1 MAQTRYYS
9 STARNTILVN
19 PIDAAATQIVVAEA
33 AGYPTLFPF
42 TLILDRDTIDE
53 EVVECTAASGDTF
66 TITRGVDGTGAIA
79 HSAGATVEHGVSARD
94 FRESDQHRSNTEN
107 VHGLSL
113 GSQLVGTIESQTL
126 TNKTLAAPLLIGAD
140 ANGSGVH
147 NVADPVADTDAA
159 NKRSVVAMTGDA
171 VNAAAA
177 SAAAALVSEQN
188 AEASE
193 IAAALSEQNAA
204 NSAAAAAAALD
215 SFDDRYLGSKSNFPG
230 LDNDGNPLLTGAL
243 FYLNTAPDP
252 DDIGMYVYDGS
263 SWLKASAAATKSFIA
278 FEYTATAGQ
287 TVFTGN
293 DNNGVALVFTADLIQ
308 VFLNGVLLHPGEDY
322 TTSTNT
328 VTLVSGAALNDAVL
342 IAAFSSFDVANTYTK
357 SQADAKFALETDLF
371 NVEFELNAHAAT
383 IGDTHGVAASD
394 QIVGGNGINRI
405 VALTQ
410 AEYDL
415 LAPPDPT
422 TLYVV
427 TD

>member
-33 AGYPTLFPF
+33 AGYPSLFPF

-66 TITRGVDGTGAIA
+66 TITRGVDGTGAIT

-113 GSQLVGTIESQTL
+113 GSQLVGTIETQTM
-126 TNKTLAAPLLIGAD
+126 TNKTLAAPILIGAD

-147 NVADPVADTDAA
+147 NVADPVVDTDAA
-159 NKRSVVAMTGDA
+159 NKRSVVALTGNA

-193 IAAALSEQNAA
+193 IAAAISEQNAA

-215 SFDDRYLGSKSNFPG
+215 SFDDRYLGSKSTFPTV
-230 LDNDGNPLLTGAL
+230 DNDGNPLLSGAL

-252 DDIGMYVYDGS
+252 DDVGMYVYDGL

-278 FEYTATAGQ
+278 FEYTAADGQ

-322 TTSTNT
+322 TSSTNT
-328 VTLVSGAALNDAVL
+328 VTLASGAALDDAVL

-357 SQADAKFALETDLF
+357 SQADAKFALET
-371 NVEFELNAHAAT
+371 ELAGVALDFVVHEAEV
-383 IGDTHGVAASD
+383 GDTHGVAAGD
-394 QIVGGNGINRI
+394 QIVGGNAVNRI
-405 VALTQ
+405 VKLTQ
-410 AEYDL
+410 AQYDGL
-415 LAPPDPT
+415 TPVAT
-422 TLYVV
+422 TLYVIV
-427 TD
+427 G